1 MVPLPRPGICQ
12 SPNQEPYLTAL
23 ALPKPRNQF
32 CLGKG
37 RGAQQQRGLDP
48 EAWLC
53 PGCCVPWPQTPPPQ
67 TSPTV
72 AQAPAR
78 PGSWLDQQGPLLCN

>member
-1 MVPLPRPGICQ
+1 MAPLPQPGICQ

-37 RGAQQQRGLDP
+37 RGAQ
-48 EAWLC
+48 
-53 PGCCVPWPQTPPPQ
+53 
-67 TSPTV
+67 
-72 AQAPAR
+72 
-78 PGSWLDQQGPLLCN
+78 